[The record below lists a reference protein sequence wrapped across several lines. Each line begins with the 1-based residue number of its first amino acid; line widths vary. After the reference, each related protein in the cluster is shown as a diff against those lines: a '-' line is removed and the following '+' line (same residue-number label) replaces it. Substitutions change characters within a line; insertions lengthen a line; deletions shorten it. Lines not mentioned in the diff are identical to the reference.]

1 MYFVPPFLPIINH
14 IFVCFTRS
22 SISSTNNF
30 RPLFLC
36 PTPRLTNFPLLLF
49 YLFYRQHFS
58 SQHTSK
64 PSQSNLFSSALSV
77 ILQLPRICPFLI
89 LFNLITS
96 ILAFLF
102 QQLSFVFPL
111 FFTTSNTPI
120 VDTPSPVSQKFY
132 ETSISH

>member
-77 ILQLPRICPFLI
+77 ILQLPRIYPFLI

-96 ILAFLF
+96 HIHLGFLISATF
-102 QQLSFVFPL
+102 ICISSFFYNVKHSDRRYAVAGL
-111 FFTTSNTPI
+111 TT
-120 VDTPSPVSQKFY
+120 VL
-132 ETSISH
+132 